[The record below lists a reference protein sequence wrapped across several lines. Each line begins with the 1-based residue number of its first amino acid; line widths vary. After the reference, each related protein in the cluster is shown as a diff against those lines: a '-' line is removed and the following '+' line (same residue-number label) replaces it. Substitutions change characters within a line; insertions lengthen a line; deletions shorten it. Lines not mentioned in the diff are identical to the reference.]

1 MKIEVMNGYIME
13 ANSFIVT
20 WDWMRDKLHL
30 RKGALR
36 DTYALIYS
44 YTHNDADTW
53 FVLGNAE
60 IQKRTDSTVNTV
72 KNSLSALID
81 AGFITEKKVRI
92 DFNKTHTYYRIN
104 EQILIERGIWH
115 KQENDIP
122 NDNYNLPE
130 SVADTN
136 LNHTV
141 DFIPSEPEFVHE
153 PIQNYGEYMNVRL
166 TETEYRQLQ
175 EKFPDTFEYTLRR
188 FSEKTYSKGYK
199 WGSLSYFIALSEWCS
214 EDAEKAK
221 KKAEN
226 RQCQNLTKN
235 SSIADTSNIY
245 NITNNFD
252 FNSSHS
258 QTRKKTKNYSRPFN
272 EVLSEMGS
280 HFTAVSESELSFVS
294 PDMRNTENCTLSY
307 NLTRSEM
314 TEALKFVSSFSYYQ
328 KQDPTSSFV
337 LESEAVIELL
347 AEIMVD
353 GYKSKK
359 GISYSGTEMTD
370 RINSLI
376 HGNFY
381 FNDGLHDFINGFL
394 KHYGKSLTENKLND
408 NPIWNHTVY
417 MKTLLVDFVI
427 HYKIRLTSDLAGL
440 DYELKKYGTP
450 VFYGENKKSHNSDDF
465 NADDYDICVNNF

>member
-1 MKIEVMNGYIME
+1 
-13 ANSFIVT
+13 
-20 WDWMRDKLHL
+20 
-30 RKGALR
+30 
-36 DTYALIYS
+36 
-44 YTHNDADTW
+44 
-53 FVLGNAE
+53 
-60 IQKRTDSTVNTV
+60 
-72 KNSLSALID
+72 
-81 AGFITEKKVRI
+81 
-92 DFNKTHTYYRIN
+92 
-104 EQILIERGIWH
+104 
-115 KQENDIP
+115 
-122 NDNYNLPE
+122 
-130 SVADTN
+130 
-136 LNHTV
+136 
-141 DFIPSEPEFVHE
+141 
-153 PIQNYGEYMNVRL
+153 
-166 TETEYRQLQ
+166 
-175 EKFPDTFEYTLRR
+175 
-188 FSEKTYSKGYK
+188 
-199 WGSLSYFIALSEWCS
+199 
-214 EDAEKAK
+214 
-221 KKAEN
+221 
-226 RQCQNLTKN
+226 
-235 SSIADTSNIY
+235 
-245 NITNNFD
+245 
-252 FNSSHS
+252 
-258 QTRKKTKNYSRPFN
+258 
-272 EVLSEMGS
+272 MGS

-307 NLTRSEM
+307 NFSHSEM

-450 VFYGENKKSHNSDDF
+450 VFHGENKKS
-465 NADDYDICVNNF
+465 NNF